1 MNNIYFTGYDAIHT
15 SDFVYD
21 VPEGHDCYLLILTTT
36 PALFEVDGR
45 ITEQPAYSAVL
56 YPPHQKIWYG
66 ACGETY
72 GNHWVRFASDESFVT
87 NFPKLSQ
94 PFPVSDPEY
103 CRSVFQLLSWETS
116 HWLNIARPFRNSGT
130 DTLSDAE
137 NSFLQN
143 SDTGQS
149 EQTISQLLRILFQ
162 KLHSDALH
170 HATSPHDHELLVL
183 RKQITNNP
191 QSPWT
196 VQNMAGMLHMSTGY
210 LQLLYKQKFG
220 VSCMDD
226 VIECRIRLAKDLLS
240 YSYKNITEIAE
251 DCGYNNTEHFC
262 RQFRKYTGVTPGQYR
277 KNNM

>member
-1 MNNIYFTGYDAIHT
+1 MNMIYFTGYDAVHT

-36 PALFEVDGR
+36 PALFKIDGQ

-56 YPPHQKIWYG
+56 YPPHIKSWYS
-66 ACGETY
+66 AAGETY

-87 NFPKLSQ
+87 NFPKLAQ

-103 CRSVFQLLSWETS
+103 CRSLFQLLSWETS
-116 HWLNIARPFRNSGT
+116 HWLNISRPFHNSGT
-130 DTLSDAE
+130 DILTDAE
-137 NSFLQN
+137 NSFLEN
-143 SDTGQS
+143 FDTHQS

-170 HATSPHDHELLVL
+170 HETTPHDHELLML
-183 RKQITNNP
+183 RKHISN
-191 QSPWT
+191 SPHFPWM
-196 VQNMAGMLHMSTGY
+196 VQDMADMLHMSTGY

-226 VIECRIRLAKDLLS
+226 VIECRIRRAKDLLL
-240 YSYKNITEIAE
+240 YSNRSVADIAE
-251 DCGYNNTEHFC
+251 QCGYNNTEHFC
-262 RQFRKYTGVTPGQYR
+262 RQFRKYTGQTPGQYR
-277 KNNM
+277 KL